1 VDIIKIADGTV
12 TLGEKVFVLANM
24 GTAKTES
31 ESEGILEGTI
41 SKHRLLG
48 RESLMV
54 QGHMFPVEIA
64 EQIVYNDKRRAL
76 MAWKLQTRIH

>member
-12 TLGEKVFVLANM
+12 TLGDKVFVLTNI
-24 GTAKTES
+24 GTAKSDS
-31 ESEGILEGTI
+31 ESEGIIEGTI
-41 SKHRLLG
+41 SMHRLLG

-54 QGHMFPVEIA
+54 LGHMFPMEIA
-64 EQIVYNDKRRAL
+64 EQIVYNDKRKAL